1 ITAYQWYYA
10 ATQAAANAHTGT
22 AVTADANTSGHTAK
36 KLTLKTTGL
45 SSTLN
50 GRWYYAKVTAKNS
63 STQCTAEDYTV
74 PAEAKVNPV
83 PDTTGIVAAVKI
95 GGASGTTLKTCAG
108 SALDMEVTTNA
119 KDGYSYA
126 YAWSRKP
133 NGVTQIDN
141 GNLGSKLSFATTAA
155 ATANNGDYTLP
166 ITVENTTTHCT
177 STIQRKLNVK
187 FVNCTGDK
195 LSYAGGT
202 NTYGKNNAYSVCE
215 NDNDAAW
222 PYVRVVA
229 GFETAA
235 ISGITLYH
243 STTKNGTYAPVSPAV
258 AAPNYNF
265 NVKSAGTTYTA
276 TGSHYYYAKLDRT
289 GYASTYTDTAEYV
302 IGALPDY
309 SKSGLAAGKAMAT
322 SQTDMAVTVDGPKD
336 DLTLCNNLGIQLS
349 TSNMPTT
356 GNDATVEGGIPN
368 NTNYYWYKGTT
379 ATVPDRT
386 NLTDYI
392 SLNAT
397 VSLPV
402 SGGLSNHRPA
412 ADGTPAYYYIYRQYK
427 RDTKINSTG
436 ANKTCTAI
444 FKVGN
449 PVKVT
454 VNPMPTKPTAI
465 AGATK
470 DKCSGDTVILT
481 TATTP
486 ATAPTG
492 SSWTYRWLKN
502 DVVDMPAFG
511 TAALTGLTPGVSK
524 TVTNTSTTVAKETYK
539 LRVYAATTAGCTDSV

>member
-1 ITAYQWYYA
+1 
-10 ATQAAANAHTGT
+10 
-22 AVTADANTSGHTAK
+22 
-36 KLTLKTTGL
+36 
-45 SSTLN
+45 
-50 GRWYYAKVTAKNS
+50 
-63 STQCTAEDYTV
+63 
-74 PAEAKVNPV
+74 
-83 PDTTGIVAAVKI
+83 
-95 GGASGTTLKTCAG
+95 
-108 SALDMEVTTNA
+108 
-119 KDGYSYA
+119 
-126 YAWSRKP
+126 
-133 NGVTQIDN
+133 
-141 GNLGSKLSFATTAA
+141 
-155 ATANNGDYTLP
+155 
-166 ITVENTTTHCT
+166 
-177 STIQRKLNVK
+177 
-187 FVNCTGDK
+187 
-195 LSYAGGT
+195 
-202 NTYGKNNAYSVCE
+202 
-215 NDNDAAW
+215 
-222 PYVRVVA
+222 
-229 GFETAA
+229 
-235 ISGITLYH
+235 ITLYH

-302 IGALPDY
+302 VGALPDY

-349 TSNMPTT
+349 TSNMSTT

-386 NLTDYI
+386 NLNDYI

-524 TVTNTSTTVAKETYK
+524 TVTNSGTTVAKETYK
-539 LRVYAATTAGCTDSV
+539 LRVYAATTAGCTDSVDLGSITVNINPRPTITAPTITAPSDKVCVGKTLDLTASGASTNTGTLVYQWYKMAGATPDTTTDTKVVATSGKYSLTTNRLTVTGVEGTSGTDGKYYARVVVGGQCPAAALSTNQVPVNVKPLPQLGDAFTVTTCNLAGYSANICSDETQAQIVITPKEEAPYDGYTYTYAWDKGTPVTGQGGNYRSVGLTIGTTTYKATIT